1 MNVRQPGTQFP
12 ASLIEFVLRH
22 KATLTAATHYFSDSE
37 ATQYPCVN
45 DVNDQQDNNGLTF
58 KGRYGG
64 LTNSDK
70 VNRHEVVELI
80 DILTTDKVALTSLLI
95 NGSYIDDVGAKS
107 LANFIR
113 TTDTLKV
120 LDIHYSHVSEQGMQ
134 DLIDALKTNTS
145 ITHLNIRSN
154 ALTEILFNNLL
165 ELFEKYNHTVRQIG
179 IVQRTSFP
187 MSWKPSVEAEQQ
199 LHALII
205 KNAKAPTKKQSD
217 LATLSTFRSSTVM
230 DLTAEEDYRN
240 AGGKCKK

>member
-37 ATQYPCVN
+37 ATQYPGVN

-145 ITHLNIRSN
+145 ITHLNIRS
-154 ALTEILFNNLL
+154 
-165 ELFEKYNHTVRQIG
+165 TVRQIG